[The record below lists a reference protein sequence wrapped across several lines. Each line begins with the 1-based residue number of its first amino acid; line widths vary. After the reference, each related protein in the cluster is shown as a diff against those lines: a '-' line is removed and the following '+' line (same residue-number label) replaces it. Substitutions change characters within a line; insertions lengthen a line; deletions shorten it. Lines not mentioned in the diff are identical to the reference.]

1 MIDKIRL
8 FQSMIKYHATIIG
21 WLIKHDKVE
30 KLNDRLVLFTKKAP
44 ASQYINT
51 YSREVYLTNSDGSK
65 RIPRSYGN
73 NDFTKL
79 NLIKGK
85 VNELVED
92 GFEIFDI
99 GNTCDRQCLTSQI
112 GKILVTH
119 YDILGDISIPEG
131 LPRLKGEEACTYIK
145 WMECKHEYLKE
156 YDYGFNSYKVSS
168 WGYIGTSGF
177 SNQQPAVLKNIE
189 KFGTFAYRP
198 IYSQIEWTFDLVEK
212 YKE

>member
-73 NDFTKL
+73 NDIIRKTKRSEK
-79 NLIKGK
+79 IKRR
-85 VNELVED
+85 V
-92 GFEIFDI
+92 
-99 GNTCDRQCLTSQI
+99 S
-112 GKILVTH
+112 
-119 YDILGDISIPEG
+119 
-131 LPRLKGEEACTYIK
+131 PRKTKRSFFRFPTTQNA
-145 WMECKHEYLKE
+145 
-156 YDYGFNSYKVSS
+156 
-168 WGYIGTSGF
+168 SGF
-177 SNQQPAVLKNIE
+177 SGAFCSLLSIHFRHSTE
-189 KFGTFAYRP
+189 SFTFSSPSSNNYRSNG
-198 IYSQIEWTFDLVEK
+198 IRM
-212 YKE
+212 